1 MRTEKEMIMKIFMM
15 AVIALAIL
23 LGSILLAMPSEILAQ
38 LGVENAFEMRLIDLG
53 IIIALSFSFIKF
65 GQELDDNL

>member
-1 MRTEKEMIMKIFMM
+1 MKIFMM
-15 AVIALAIL
+15 AVIALGIL
-23 LGSILLAMPSEILAQ
+23 LGSILLAAPSEILAQ

>member
-1 MRTEKEMIMKIFMM
+1 MKIFMM
-15 AVIALAIL
+15 AVIALGIL
-23 LGSILLAMPSEILAQ
+23 LGSILLAVPSEILAQ

>member
-1 MRTEKEMIMKIFMM
+1 MKIFMM

-23 LGSILLAMPSEILAQ
+23 LGSILLAVPSEILAQ

>member
-15 AVIALAIL
+15 AVIALGIL
-23 LGSILLAMPSEILAQ
+23 LGSILLAVPSEILAQ

-65 GQELDDNL
+65 GQELDDSL

>member
-1 MRTEKEMIMKIFMM
+1 MKIFMM
-15 AVIALAIL
+15 AVIALVIL
-23 LGSILLAMPSEILAQ
+23 LGSILLAVPSEILAQ

>member
-1 MRTEKEMIMKIFMM
+1 MKIFMM
-15 AVIALAIL
+15 VIIALAIL

-38 LGVENAFEMRLIDLG
+38 LGIENAFEMRLIDLG

>member
-15 AVIALAIL
+15 AVIALGIL
-23 LGSILLAMPSEILAQ
+23 LGSILLATPSEILAQ

>member
-1 MRTEKEMIMKIFMM
+1 MKIFMM
-15 AVIALAIL
+15 AVIALGIL

>member
-1 MRTEKEMIMKIFMM
+1 MKIFMM
-15 AVIALAIL
+15 AIIALAIL
-23 LGSILLAMPSEILAQ
+23 LGSILLAIPSEILAQ
-38 LGVENAFEMRLIDLG
+38 LGIENAFEMRLIDLG

>member
-1 MRTEKEMIMKIFMM
+1 MIMKIFMM
-15 AVIALAIL
+15 AVIALGIL
-23 LGSILLAMPSEILAQ
+23 LGSILLAVPSEILAQ

>member
-1 MRTEKEMIMKIFMM
+1 MKIFMM

-23 LGSILLAMPSEILAQ
+23 LGSILLAIPSEILAQ
-38 LGVENAFEMRLIDLG
+38 LGIENAFEMRLIDLG

>member
-1 MRTEKEMIMKIFMM
+1 MKIFMM
-15 AVIALAIL
+15 AIIALAIL

>member
-1 MRTEKEMIMKIFMM
+1 MIMKIFMM

-23 LGSILLAMPSEILAQ
+23 LGSILLAVPSEILAQ

>member
-15 AVIALAIL
+15 AVIALGIL
-23 LGSILLAMPSEILAQ
+23 LGSILLAVPSEILAQ